1 MCLKF
6 LHCTHIVLKIRYFN
20 CCILSSELKQLNTRA
35 RYKRRG
41 ALGTPGSFVNQP
53 SWHTELQNG
62 LSCSGCKALTRGA
75 FLGKSGKPGVISIR
89 HSEAD
94 KIFFFLV
101 TSLLSN
107 VPMLQGEVDCSSF
120 LGEEEWNTLHTV
132 DILHNLQNTH
142 KYSELS
148 TDGEE
153 LGGITWIRINN
164 V

>member
-20 CCILSSELKQLNTRA
+20 CNILSSELKQLNTRA

-75 FLGKSGKPGVISIR
+75 FLGKSGKSGVISIR
-89 HSEAD
+89 HSEVD
-94 KIFFFLV
+94 KIFFF
-101 TSLLSN
+101 SLPVCWIMYRCCKGKL
-107 VPMLQGEVDCSSF
+107 
-120 LGEEEWNTLHTV
+120 TV
-132 DILHNLQNTH
+132 HHFWVRKNEILFI
-142 KYSELS
+142 LS
-148 TDGEE
+148 TYSTTCKIIINTTNWVQMERNWVE
-153 LGGITWIRINN
+153 LHEFE
-164 V
+164 

>member
-20 CCILSSELKQLNTRA
+20 CNILSSELKQLNKRA

-75 FLGKSGKPGVISIR
+75 FLGKSGKSGVISLR

-94 KIFFFLV
+94 KIFFCWIMYRCCKGKLTVHHFWVRKNEILFI
-101 TSLLSN
+101 LS
-107 VPMLQGEVDCSSF
+107 
-120 LGEEEWNTLHTV
+120 
-132 DILHNLQNTH
+132 
-142 KYSELS
+142 KYSTTCKILINTTNWVQMERNWVELH
-148 TDGEE
+148 EFE
-153 LGGITWIRINN
+153 
-164 V
+164 